1 MPRRTAILIGAT
13 ITVVAMVLLLL
24 VLGHVQDLARNQP
37 APPTAAPPPPTSG
50 FAAPPSHTPVVQ
62 AAAPPPPTSGLAAP
76 IDYVRSRV
84 TGGVGVMLSADPTVG
99 LPRVQGV
106 VPGSPAEK
114 AGLLSGDYILQ
125 INDQPTAGLPLAQ
138 VVNTMRG
145 VVGFD
150 VTIIVKRAGTTN
162 LTFIIPRSSW
172 KTLSGTNNSVPLPPL
187 GNP

>member
-1 MPRRTAILIGAT
+1 MPMPRRTAILIGAT

-37 APPTAAPPPPTSG
+37 APPT
-50 FAAPPSHTPVVQ
+50 
-62 AAAPPPPTSGLAAP
+62 AAPPPPTSGLAAP

-125 INDQPTAGLPLAQ
+125 INDQPT
-138 VVNTMRG
+138 
-145 VVGFD
+145 
-150 VTIIVKRAGTTN
+150 
-162 LTFIIPRSSW
+162 
-172 KTLSGTNNSVPLPPL
+172 
-187 GNP
+187 